1 MSVPKKARRTKSEV
15 PIQVGS
21 RSPRLFLV
29 PKGRAETVV
38 RLLRKFEV
46 SESGS
51 VPWQVPVQD
60 LIDAY
65 TLPGASLR
73 GARGKEGITQ
83 TALAAR
89 LKIPPSNISEM
100 ESGKR
105 PIGKKMAR
113 RLSKVLKIDYRVF
126 L

>member
-1 MSVPKKARRTKSEV
+1 MRDRAQAGPQEE
-15 PIQVGS
+15 GS
-21 RSPRLFLV
+21 RVGVPLTSWRLPR
-29 PKGRAETVV
+29 
-38 RLLRKFEV
+38 
-46 SESGS
+46 
-51 VPWQVPVQD
+51 PVQD

-73 GARGKEGITQ
+73 GARRKEGISQ
-83 TALAAR
+83 TALAAK